1 MQESENQALYWDKHR
16 IPVNITIIFSLGI
29 AALGIFQMVRDS
41 PGRGIPPQVLILL
54 GLLFAAYSWLKTP
67 KVYVIYPDALM
78 VGYGRPR
85 RKYIYFSD
93 ISEIDMRQGHSP
105 DRLRV
110 LKTNG
115 RREAVVAKDPE
126 AFHDQ
131 LQQALNAY
139 RGQNTQ
145 ISNGQSSD
153 GSAEFYDNTGN

>member
-1 MQESENQALYWDKHR
+1 
-16 IPVNITIIFSLGI
+16 
-29 AALGIFQMVRDS
+29 
-41 PGRGIPPQVLILL
+41 
-54 GLLFAAYSWLKTP
+54 
-67 KVYVIYPDALM
+67 M

>member
-16 IPVNITIIFSLGI
+16 IPVNITIIFSLVVVGFGI
-29 AALGIFQMVRDS
+29 VQMAQGMQGNIS
-41 PGRGIPPQVLILL
+41 PEILIIL
-54 GLLFAAYSWLKTP
+54 GLMVGAYSWLKTP
-67 KVYVIYPDALM
+67 KVYVIYPDALI
-78 VGYGRPR
+78 VAYGKPR
-85 RKYIYFSD
+85 RKVIYFSD

-145 ISNGQSSD
+145 ISNGQSSN
-153 GSAEFYDNTGN
+153 GSAEFYDNTEN